1 MKRIILFAVLFVV
14 FTTLNFAQS
23 PLPTLTGYENLSD
36 KGVALS
42 DTAQEGKSFKFWMNT
57 SVATGNR
64 YTKWE
69 VALSQSVTFPK
80 GSKISAN
87 IMIPDPLGDVQISV
101 TLLNGDNVVM
111 NSALEVESKNT
122 GSSLAFHRKSFRFP
136 EIDGSFNKIRLNLSY
151 VQNES
156 GLRNLFIDGVYLVD
170 GVTETLIDNCNGN
183 GGGTIVKPG
192 VSTLTAPINSATNVS
207 VTPRFDYGSV
217 TNTTLYQLQV
227 MKKSDGSIVYD
238 QKNSSISI
246 TLTTPLAYNT
256 QYDWRVKCWNGNVS
270 SDNWSAVYSFTTV
283 QQIVSV
289 PVFTVNSRSESD
301 NSITLNW
308 VGGEVEFQLMNMSGT
323 VLQNPSANIS
333 PYTFSGLADGDYQ
346 LRGRFK
352 NPQSDWSATII
363 FKVKTIVL
371 MVVPVI
377 NTPGNNS
384 TGNPIP
390 TILSFTGSAP
400 EYVVLVAKNS
410 EFTDDLRTYT
420 PTVSPFSI
428 PNLAPSTTYYLKMRA
443 KDGNNYSG
451 YTNVVNFMTVGVT
464 GIEDNSI
471 PTEFALL
478 PNYPNPFNPST
489 NIKFSLPANSLVRI
503 SIFDILGRE
512 VKQLTN
518 QEFSGGV
525 HSIRFD
531 GDGISS
537 GTYIY
542 MIQTKFGQLSRKM
555 NLVK

>member
-1 MKRIILFAVLFVV
+1 MKRIVLFAVLFVV

-217 TNTTLYQLQV
+217 TNTTLYQLQI
-227 MKKSDGSIVYD
+227 MKKLDGSIIYD
-238 QKNSSISI
+238 QKNASTSV
-246 TLTTPLAYNT
+246 TLTAPLSYNT
-256 QYDWRVKCWNGNVS
+256 QYDWRVRCWNNDTS
-270 SDNWSAVYSFTTV
+270 SDNWSETFSFTTASQV
-283 QQIVSV
+283 VSV
-289 PVFTVNSRSESD
+289 PIFTVNSRSESD

-352 NPQSDWSATII
+352 NPQSDWSETYI
-363 FKVKTIVL
+363 FKVKVQVTL
-371 MVVPVI
+371 SVPI
-377 NTPGNNS
+377 IGTPGNNS
-384 TGNPIP
+384 TGNPIQ
-390 TILSFTGSAP
+390 TVLSFTGNAS
-400 EYVVLVAKNS
+400 EYEIMIAKNS
-410 EFTDDLRTYT
+410 EFTADVHTYIIST
-420 PTVSPFSI
+420 SPYAL
-428 PNLAPSTTYYLKMRA
+428 PNLSPSTTYYLKMRGKSGA
-443 KDGNNYSG
+443 NYSE
-451 YTNVVNFMTVGVT
+451 YTSVVNFMTVGVT
-464 GIEDNSI
+464 GVEDNQVPSD
-471 PTEFALL
+471 FSLAQ
-478 PNYPNPFNPST
+478 NYPNPFNPST
-489 NIKFSLPANSLVRI
+489 LIQFSLPANSLVRI

-531 GDGISS
+531 GEGISS